1 MYIARCN
8 ATEGRCSLNIQIKPA
23 KYLIC
28 DDLEVSTKKK
38 LEEIKENIILNKLNL
53 LFDFENEDVVLTE
66 FNNLK
71 GELQKETSLLKL
83 VLQHKYEEL
92 FSVPIVD
99 KGDDEEEKQKKEK
112 QKKEK
117 QKKEKKRKKN
127 AF

>member
-1 MYIARCN
+1 MAINKRKSLKYTENKEEGRNQLKRLQKKCIQCKKNGGTIFEFKEGMYIARCN

-71 GELQKETSLLKL
+71 GELQKGKHL
-83 VLQHKYEEL
+83 Y
-92 FSVPIVD
+92 
-99 KGDDEEEKQKKEK
+99 
-112 QKKEK
+112 
-117 QKKEKKRKKN
+117 
-127 AF
+127 